1 MNAGVCRNIM
11 DINEY
16 YTPLEI
22 MTKWGISKERLDG
35 LRKHHRITTKKI
47 GIRIFL
53 KKPEVE
59 YVLRKLNPTGYMTM
73 QEARIK
79 LRFSKVHMLRWRKE
93 GKIKLE
99 RTDRHWICR
108 IEEVDRILAER
119 GRYDEYIYGNFSIAK
134 AFDRTEQTIEHWR
147 KSGYLTLEKYY
158 GRLRIHKDI
167 VKQMT
172 SPVDYGGMIRYE
184 EAVRL
189 LGMSR
194 QTFHD
199 YMKKGLIH
207 SEKKV
212 TRGRAITVYSAEEI
226 MALNERMSAQEKRLA
241 KNKVT
246 LNELCDLF
254 DKENMAIRQYLRT
267 LDIEGEKINKGR
279 YYDRE
284 STIMMLAS
292 HIRNIDARKE
302 KRKNAAPVY

>member
-1 MNAGVCRNIM
+1 MGGNFN
-11 DINEY
+11 INEY

-53 KKPEVE
+53 KKSEMD
-59 YVLRKLNPTGYMTM
+59 YILRDLNPTGYMTM
-73 QEARIK
+73 KEARIK
-79 LRFSKVHMLRWRKE
+79 LGFSMVRMLRWRKG

-119 GRYDEYIYGNFSIAK
+119 GQWDGYIYGMNNIAE
-134 AFDRTEQTIEHWR
+134 AFDRIPHTIIEWR
-147 KSGYLTLEKYY
+147 KAGYLTLEKHN
-158 GRLRIHKDI
+158 GRVRIHKDI

-172 SPVDYGGMIRYE
+172 SPVDYGGMIRYK
-184 EAVRL
+184 EAVKL

-194 QTFHD
+194 ETFHA
-199 YMKKGLIH
+199 YVRKGLIH

-212 TRGRAITVYSAEEI
+212 FKRSAINTYSAEEI
-226 MALNERMSAQEKRLA
+226 MALNEKMSAQERKLA
-241 KNKVT
+241 INKIT
-246 LNELCDLF
+246 LSELCDLF
-254 DKENMAIRQYLRT
+254 EKESMAIRQYLRT
-267 LDIEGEKINKGR
+267 LGIAGEKINDGR
-279 YYDRE
+279 YFDRE
-284 STIMMLAS
+284 STVMILAT

-302 KRKNAAPVY
+302 KKNAGPVY